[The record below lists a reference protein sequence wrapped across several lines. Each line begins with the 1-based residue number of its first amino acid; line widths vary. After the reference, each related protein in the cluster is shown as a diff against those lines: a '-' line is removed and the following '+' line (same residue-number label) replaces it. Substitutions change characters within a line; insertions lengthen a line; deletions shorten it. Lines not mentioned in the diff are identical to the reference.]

1 MCCTFHVALPAH
13 RRTRRAAAD
22 SPRDA
27 ARVAPSDA
35 LACPALTA
43 GTRGAMREWRIRYD
57 MRLPPHVPRLLLAI
71 ALVNDE
77 RPGLDVRDSERTTP
91 AERERESARSMPTTA
106 LFVVVLVVD
115 EDSPGRRCQERHLP
129 QVVESWALRRRFAAA
144 RASLPGARA
153 RSTCSDGEYV
163 VEHGFMLKPT
173 MSFPTSAEF
182 CLAVADGERQ
192 RSRHDSRLPQRLTR
206 RRERARRG

>member
-1 MCCTFHVALPAH
+1 MLPCPLSRSAIYSHCRFDIDPRTIHYPVRIFTKGFTTLLSYWPFSNTDPLQKGAFTIYSNLLRVTSAYTAGDPRMCCTFHVALCAR

-22 SPRDA
+22 SPCDA

-77 RPGLDVRDSERTTP
+77 RPGLDVCDSERTTP
-91 AERERESARSMPTTA
+91 
-106 LFVVVLVVD
+106 
-115 EDSPGRRCQERHLP
+115 
-129 QVVESWALRRRFAAA
+129 
-144 RASLPGARA
+144 
-153 RSTCSDGEYV
+153 GE
-163 VEHGFMLKPT
+163 HNIWW
-173 MSFPTSAEF
+173 
-182 CLAVADGERQ
+182 
-192 RSRHDSRLPQRLTR
+192 LT
-206 RRERARRG
+206 